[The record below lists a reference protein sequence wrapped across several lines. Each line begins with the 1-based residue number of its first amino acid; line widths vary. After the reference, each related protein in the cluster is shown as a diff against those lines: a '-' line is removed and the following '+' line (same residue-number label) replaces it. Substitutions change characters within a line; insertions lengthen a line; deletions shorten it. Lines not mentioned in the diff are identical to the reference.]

1 MIKAY
6 GLTKRYGDRT
16 VVQDLDFTV
25 HPGTVTGFL
34 GPNGAGK
41 STTMRMLL
49 GLDTPTRGR
58 STIGGRA
65 YAAHRAPLTQVGA
78 LLEARSVHPSRSARN
93 HLIALAHT
101 HGIPRRR
108 VEEVIALAGLTDAA
122 HRRVKGFSLGMGQRL
137 GIAAALLGDPA
148 TVILDEPVNGLDPEG
163 VLWIR
168 TLLRSLAAEGR
179 TVLVSS
185 HLMSEMALTA
195 DHLIVIGRGR
205 LLADTTVDELVR
217 QAGGASVKVVTPQP
231 DDLRAHLAAPGVEIT
246 TTATATSTATA
257 TTTTTT
263 TTGGTTPL
271 HELHIRG
278 TESAHIGAVAAAHG
292 IPLHE
297 LTPQTVSLE
306 QAFMDL
312 TQDAADHR
320 SQPSATTPPTHLTG
334 AAA

>member
-1 MIKAY
+1 MITAH

-25 HPGTVTGFL
+25 RPGTVTGFL

-41 STTMRMLL
+41 STTMRMVL
-49 GLDTPTRGR
+49 GLDTPTQGR
-58 STIGGRA
+58 STVNGRS
-65 YAAHRAPLTQVGA
+65 YAAHPAPLTQVGA
-78 LLEARSVHPSRSARN
+78 LLEARSVHPGRSAFN
-93 HLIALAHT
+93 HLMALAHT

-108 VEEVIALAGLTDAA
+108 VEEVLDLAGLTDAA
-122 HRRVKGFSLGMGQRL
+122 HRRVKGFSPGMGQRL
-137 GIAAALLGDPA
+137 GVAAALLGDPA

-168 TLLRSLAAEGR
+168 TLLTSLAAEGR

-205 LLADTTVDELVR
+205 LLADTTVAELIR
-217 QAGGASVKVVTPQP
+217 SAGGASVRVVTPQP
-231 DDLRAHLAAPGVEIT
+231 EELSARLAAPGVT
-246 TTATATSTATA
+246 V
-257 TTTTTT
+257 TTTTTET
-263 TTGGTTPL
+263 ARL
-271 HELHIRG
+271 RIRG
-278 TESAHIGAVAAAHG
+278 VDAAHIGRVAAAHA
-292 IPLHE
+292 ITLHE

-312 TQDAADHR
+312 TQESVDHR
-320 SQPSATTPPTHLTG
+320 PQRQHQPTAATG